1 MVKAHGLRGEVLI
14 FLHTDLSDRFKK
26 GRELATSEGRS
37 LMVASARTAENG
49 LLVRFD
55 EIRDRND
62 AEALGK
68 TDLFIRGGERR
79 PLGEDEYW
87 PDELIGLEVR
97 DGDGNVLGVVVD
109 VDDTTPQARLVMR
122 TPGGD
127 HLIPLV
133 TALVPTVSMSDGF
146 LVLRPVPGLLD

>member
-97 DGDGNVLGVVVD
+97 DGMGNVLGVVAEI
-109 VDDTTPQARLVMR
+109 DDSTPQARVVIA
-122 TPGGD
+122 TPRGERQ
-127 HLIPLV
+127 IPLV
-133 TALVPTVSMSDGF
+133 SELVPSIQVEQGF
-146 LVLRPVPGLLD
+146 LVVHPLPGLL